1 MFVSCLAILSGF
13 IKEIKIGLLDHD
25 IRKVLEEKE
34 VECLQDFLPLAERVY
49 KNAGQHELEA
59 KKVPNAEKIF
69 SIHETHTDIIVKGQ
83 RDVLFGHKVLFA
95 SGKSNLILDCA
106 IPRGNPADSDLTVA
120 EIQRIK
126 KNYDITPAE
135 AAFDGGFASK
145 ANIIALQELGVG
157 QIVFNKTG
165 GSMQNVADDAESEL
179 RLKKWRAGMEAVI
192 SNIKRGFNL
201 VRCVWKGWE
210 HFKAKVFWSVI
221 GYNVRTMTRNIV
233 KHLKNNPVMAC
244 SH

>member
-34 VECLQDFLPLAERVY
+34 VEWLQDFLPLAERVY
-49 KNAGQHELEA
+49 KNACQHELEA

-106 IPRGNPADSDLTVA
+106 IPRGNPADSDLTVE

-126 KNYDITPAE
+126 KNYDLTPAA

-192 SNIKRGFNL
+192 SNIKRGFDL

-244 SH
+244 SP